1 MAVPSPSKAN
11 EFGSAVKISLC
22 MIVKD
27 EESMLPRCLKSVQG
41 FVDEI
46 IVVDT
51 GSTDRT
57 VEIAQQFG
65 AAVYHHPWKDD
76 FADARNVSLQYAQGD
91 WILALDADETLMPD
105 CIPALQAAIENPHC
119 LAITLLR
126 EEMGA
131 QQNPYSLVCRLFR
144 RHPQIQF
151 QRPFHETIDDDI
163 TALIQQEPH
172 WEVHSLSTPAI
183 AHDGYRPEA
192 IAQRQ
197 KSDRAERIMSRY
209 LKAHPQDAYMC
220 SKLGALYV
228 TQGQHALGL
237 SLLEQGL
244 AAQPEASATHY
255 ELHYHLGLA
264 YTATHQIAM
273 AQQHYELALET
284 ELPDLLKLAAYINLA
299 ALYSDSQNWTQA
311 EALLTYVALIQ
322 PDLADSECAAIA
334 HYNLGLVYKAQGN
347 FSAAITA
354 YAQAI
359 ALHPNN
365 PEAYQNLGVVYFK
378 QGQVLESLA
387 AFQEAIVL
395 HTLQGNTAEAQRL
408 QQTLADMGWQV

>member
-1 MAVPSPSKAN
+1 MAVKPPSKAN
-11 EFGSAVKISLC
+11 QSGSSVKISLC

-27 EESMLPRCLKSVQG
+27 EETMLPRCLKSAQD

-76 FADARNVSLQYAQGD
+76 FADARNASLQYAQSD
-91 WILALDADETLMPD
+91 WILVLDADETLMPE
-105 CIPALQAAIENPHC
+105 CIPALQPALTSPNC
-119 LAITLLR
+119 LAVTLLR
-126 EEMGA
+126 EEIGA

-163 TALIQQEPH
+163 TALMQQEPR
-172 WEVHSLSTPAI
+172 WAVHSLSTPAI

-209 LKAHPQDAYMC
+209 LKTHPQDAYLC

-244 AAQPEASATHY
+244 ATQPEASATCY
-255 ELHYHLGLA
+255 ELYYHLGLA
-264 YTATHQIAM
+264 YTATQQIAL

-284 ELPDLLKLAAYINLA
+284 ELPDVLKLAACINLA
-299 ALYSDSQNWTQA
+299 ALYSDSQNWNQA
-311 EALLTYVALIQ
+311 EALLTYIVLIQ
-322 PDLADSECAAIA
+322 PDLADSRCVAIA

-347 FSAAITA
+347 FSAAIAA
-354 YAQAI
+354 YGQAI
-359 ALHPNN
+359 ALQPNN
-365 PEAYQNLGVVYFK
+365 AEAYQNLGVVYFK

-387 AFQEAIVL
+387 AFQEAIAL
-395 HTLQGNTAEAQRL
+395 HTLQGNTAEALRL

>member
-1 MAVPSPSKAN
+1 
-11 EFGSAVKISLC
+11 

-27 EESMLPRCLKSVQG
+27 EENMLPRCLKSVQAL
-41 FVDEI
+41 VDEI

-65 AAVYHHPWKDD
+65 AAVYHHPWTDD
-76 FADARNVSLQYAQGD
+76 FADARNASLRYAQGD
-91 WILALDADETLMPD
+91 WILALDADETLMAD
-105 CIPALQAAIENPHC
+105 CIPALQSALDNPHC
-119 LAITLLR
+119 LAVTLLR
-126 EEMGA
+126 EEIGA

-163 TALIQQEPH
+163 TALMQQEPH
-172 WEVHSLSTPAI
+172 WEVHSLPIPAI
-183 AHDGYRPEA
+183 THDGYRPEA

-209 LKAHPQDAYMC
+209 LKTNPQDAYMC

-228 TQGQHALGL
+228 TQGHHTLGVT
-237 SLLEQGL
+237 LLEQGL
-244 AAQPEASATHY
+244 ATQPEAAATRY

-264 YTATHQIAM
+264 YTATQQIAL
-273 AQQHYELALET
+273 AQQHYEQALET
-284 ELPDLLKLAAYINLA
+284 ELPDVLKLAACINLA
-299 ALYSDSQNWTQA
+299 ALYSDSENWTQA
-311 EALLTYVALIQ
+311 EALLTYVVLLQ
-322 PDLADSECAAIA
+322 PDLAIA

-347 FSAAITA
+347 FSAAINA
-354 YAQAI
+354 YQEAI
-359 ALHPNN
+359 TLQPNN
-365 PEAYQNLGVVYFK
+365 AEAHQNLGVAYFK

-387 AFQEAIVL
+387 AFQEAIAL
-395 HTLQGNTAEAQRL
+395 HTLQGNVDEAQRL
-408 QQTLADMGWQV
+408 QQTLADMGWQI

>member
-1 MAVPSPSKAN
+1 MAVKPPSKAN
-11 EFGSAVKISLC
+11 QSGSAVNISLC

-27 EESMLPRCLKSVQG
+27 EETMLPRCLQSVQDLVG
-41 FVDEI
+41 EM

-65 AAVYHHPWKDD
+65 AAVYHHPWIDD
-76 FADARNVSLQYAQGD
+76 FADARNASLRHARGD
-91 WILALDADETLMPD
+91 WILVLDADETLMPD
-105 CIPALQAAIENPHC
+105 CIRALQPAIGNPHC
-119 LAITLLR
+119 LAVTLLR
-126 EEMGA
+126 EEIGA

-144 RHPQIQF
+144 RHPQIHF

-163 TALIQQEPH
+163 TALMQQEPR
-172 WEVHSLSTPAI
+172 WQVHSLSTPAI

-209 LKAHPQDAYMC
+209 LQVHPQDAYMC

-244 AAQPEASATHY
+244 ATQPAASATRY

-264 YTATHQIAM
+264 YTATQQIRL

-284 ELPDLLKLAAYINLA
+284 ELPDVLKLAACINLA

-311 EALLTYVALIQ
+311 EALLTYVVLIQ
-322 PDLADSECAAIA
+322 PDLADSGCAAIA

-347 FSAAITA
+347 FSAAIAA
-354 YAQAI
+354 YEQAI
-359 ALHPNN
+359 TLQPNN
-365 PEAYQNLGVVYFK
+365 PEAHQNLGVVYFK

-387 AFQEAIVL
+387 AFQAAIAL
-395 HTLQGNTAEAQRL
+395 HTLQGNTAEALRL
-408 QQTLADMGWQV
+408 QQTLTDLGWQV